1 MAKTANYTD
10 EQIDTISAMYQEL
23 GNDGLDEI
31 ASEVGKT
38 VRSVRAKLVRE
49 GIYVAPD
56 KTTTRKDG
64 PTKKELLRE
73 LEIAVG
79 EDIDVTNFMGATK
92 QGIQFLVNTLRSQS
106 SSIFLEKPLGNKGFF
121 CYNVL

>member
-1 MAKTANYTD
+1 MQFRVVLVQFVLNSLVVGVPQHA
-10 EQIDTISAMYQEL
+10 EGEHRGQL

-79 EDIDVTNFMGATK
+79 ENIDVTNFMGATK
-92 QGIQFLVNTLRSQS
+92 QGIQFLVNTLRD
-106 SSIFLEKPLGNKGFF
+106 
-121 CYNVL
+121 

>member
-10 EQIDTISAMYQEL
+10 EQIDTIAAMYQEL

-49 GIYVAPD
+49 GVYVAPD

-92 QGIQFLVNTLRSQS
+92 QGIQFLVNTLRDQTSC
-106 SSIFLEKPLGNKGFF
+106 IFIKKPLGNKGFF

>member
-31 ASEVGKT
+31 ATQVGKT

-106 SSIFLEKPLGNKGFF
+106 SSIFFEKPLGNKGFF
-121 CYNVL
+121 CYNIL

>member
-10 EQIDTISAMYQEL
+10 EQIDTISAMYQDL

-31 ASEVGKT
+31 ATQVGKT

-64 PTKKELLRE
+64 PTKKELLR
-73 LEIAVG
+73 
-79 EDIDVTNFMGATK
+79 
-92 QGIQFLVNTLRSQS
+92 
-106 SSIFLEKPLGNKGFF
+106 
-121 CYNVL
+121 

>member
-10 EQIDTISAMYQEL
+10 EQIDTISAMYQDL

-31 ASEVGKT
+31 ATQVGKT

-92 QGIQFLVNTLRSQS
+92 QGIQFLVNTLRDQTSC
-106 SSIFLEKPLGNKGFF
+106 IFFEKPLGNKGFF
-121 CYNVL
+121 CYNIL

>member
-1 MAKTANYTD
+1 MYLLNQTEKGKQMAKTANYTD
-10 EQIDTISAMYQEL
+10 EQIDTISAMYQDL

-31 ASEVGKT
+31 ATQVGKT

-92 QGIQFLVNTLRSQS
+92 QGIQFLVNTLRD
-106 SSIFLEKPLGNKGFF
+106 
-121 CYNVL
+121 